1 MVKKTNS
8 IGVGAGIPVEV
19 PNREF
24 LIPERFFQLFSLSL
38 LTNRFLRGIMHCHN
52 KAGLPSSP

>member
-1 MVKKTNS
+1 MVKKANS

-24 LIPERFFQLFSLSL
+24 LIPERFFNF
-38 LTNRFLRGIMHCHN
+38 FHF
-52 KAGLPSSP
+52 PY